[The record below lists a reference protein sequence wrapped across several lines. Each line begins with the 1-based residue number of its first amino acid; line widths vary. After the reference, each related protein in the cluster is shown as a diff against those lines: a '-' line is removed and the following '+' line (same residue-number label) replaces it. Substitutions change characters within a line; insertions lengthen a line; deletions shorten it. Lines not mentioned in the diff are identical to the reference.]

1 MATGASNLKDIELAV
16 KKISKFNKKLMIMQ
30 CNTNYTGNEE
40 NNNYLN
46 LNVINSLKKKYPKFI
61 IGLSDHTKDD
71 QSVLT
76 AVAMGARIIEK
87 HFTDNNYRKGPDH
100 WFSMNPNSWKNM
112 ILKTRKL
119 ELSLGDGQKKIEKNE
134 LVTAVLQRRSIRLKK
149 ALKKNHILR
158 KTDVIALRPCP
169 KDSIN
174 PQDLKNVLGKRLRKN
189 MSFHEALKWKNL
201 K

>member
-1 MATGASNLKDIELAV
+1 
-16 KKISKFNKKLMIMQ
+16 
-30 CNTNYTGNEE
+30 
-40 NNNYLN
+40 
-46 LNVINSLKKKYPKFI
+46 
-61 IGLSDHTKDD
+61 
-71 QSVLT
+71 
-76 AVAMGARIIEK
+76 MGARIIEK